1 MKPVVSLGEIL
12 LRLSLSQYQ
21 TLSQATSLECRFG
34 GSELNV
40 LSTLVQLGHKVS
52 LISAILAN
60 DLGRMTKTFL
70 FSRQISQDYIIEKGQ
85 RLGFITIKKGFPYG
99 LVA

>member
-1 MKPVVSLGEIL
+1 MKTVVSLGEIL
-12 LRLSLSQYQ
+12 LRLSPSQYQ
-21 TLSQATSLECRFG
+21 TLTQATSLECRFG

-70 FSRQISQDYIIEKGQ
+70 FLVKSVKII
-85 RLGFITIKKGFPYG
+85 LLKKVNVWDLLLSKRVFLTG
-99 LVA
+99 